1 MSGLTSLHKI
11 LKDETRQR
19 ILLLLNERGS
29 LSYTDLMTEVGIES
43 TGKLNYH
50 LKILNGLIAKN
61 ESGQYSITEKGKL
74 AIRLME
80 EFCEKK
86 SQSQQEASFPK
97 AYFIVVGLFSA
108 ILLILLFGL
117 YVTGI
122 INLEQFVEYIATS
135 VLGIVFLVVAE
146 RVRRK
151 RAMLK
156 SEKQMLGAK
165 ITIILAGAWAGGVI
179 LFFGGGLIIGLIGKS
194 LRISLGSFDFW
205 VVTSFTVGSIIGGL
219 IGYLIFK
226 RSRYSKISY
235 YEPF

>member
-1 MSGLTSLHKI
+1 MSGLTALHKI

-19 ILLLLNERGS
+19 VLLLLDERGS
-29 LSYTDLMTEVGIES
+29 VSYTDLMTAVGIGS

-61 ESGQYSITEKGKL
+61 EDGLYSLTEKGKL
-74 AIRLME
+74 ALRLME
-80 EFCEKK
+80 EFCERK
-86 SQSQQEASFPK
+86 SQSEQDASFPK
-97 AYFIVVGLFSA
+97 AYFIVVGLFST
-108 ILLILLFGL
+108 ILLSLIFGF

-122 INLEQFVEYIATS
+122 INLERFVEYVATS
-135 VLGIVFLVVAE
+135 VLGIVFVVVAE

-151 RAMLK
+151 RAMLA

-165 ITIILAGAWAGGVI
+165 ISIIFAGALAGGVI
-179 LFFGGGLIIGLIGKS
+179 LFFGGGLLIGLIGKA
-194 LRISLGSFDFW
+194 LRIYFFSFDFW
-205 VVTSFTVGSIIGGL
+205 IVTSFTVGSIIGGL
-219 IGYLIFK
+219 IGYLIYK